1 VLFIVLIFKVFL
13 SFVAFFILIAGG
25 DMLKKILLVLLV
37 SVFVSSAAMA
47 EKTITVAVPATVPP
61 MAFVDDQGQLAG
73 YSVDYIN
80 DVAKAAGFTVVLKN
94 IPWSGIFAGL
104 ARGDFD
110 AICAAVSITE
120 DRAKVVDFTV
130 PYFEVRHAL
139 VVPVSSDVKSL
150 SDLAGKKVG
159 GKSGSIA
166 YQALTKVSAIEAVGY
181 DEVSVLLKAI
191 KAVEIDGAVYDEPMV
206 AHYIKTQ
213 YSDTLKIASF
223 IESKKKD
230 SYGIAVKKDNSEV
243 LDMLNKGMK
252 AIKGSSREKELQKK
266 WLSTK

>member
-1 VLFIVLIFKVFL
+1 
-13 SFVAFFILIAGG
+13 
-25 DMLKKILLVLLV
+25 MLKKILLVLLM
-37 SVFVSSAAMA
+37 SVFVSSSAMA

-104 ARGDFD
+104 VRGDYD

-120 DRAKVVDFTV
+120 NRAKVVDFTL
-130 PYFEVRHAL
+130 PYFEVRHAI
-139 VVPVSSDVKSL
+139 VVPVASDVKSL
-150 SDLAGKKVG
+150 TDLAGKKVG
-159 GKSGSIA
+159 GKLGSIG
-166 YQALTKVSAIEAVGY
+166 YQALTQVSAIEPVGY
-181 DEVSVLLKAI
+181 DEVTLFMEALK
-191 KAVEIDGAVYDEPMV
+191 VGEIDGAVYAEPMV
-206 AHYIKTQ
+206 AYYIKSQ

-223 IESKKKD
+223 IESEKKD
-230 SYGIAVKKDNSEV
+230 IYGIAVKKGDSEL

-252 AIKGSSREKELQKK
+252 AMQGSSREKELQKK